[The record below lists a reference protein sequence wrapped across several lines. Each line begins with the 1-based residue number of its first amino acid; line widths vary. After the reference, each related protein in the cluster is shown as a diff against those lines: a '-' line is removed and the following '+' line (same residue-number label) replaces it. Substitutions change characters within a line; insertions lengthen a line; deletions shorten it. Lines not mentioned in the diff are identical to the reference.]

1 MKKFLRILAI
11 TFSVLLTIFII
22 FSIIF
27 IRFDIDKETLEE
39 EYFLENSHYLE
50 VTIKDLDNQDI
61 STTIHYQDMGNSL
74 DEVVLLIHGT
84 FSSSHT
90 FIPWA
95 EELIKNDYRVIMIDL
110 PYFGLSDGFSDLVT
124 SYRRHAEVIKVLID
138 ELSISSFHISGN
150 SLGGGVAW
158 YYTSEYENMIKTL
171 TLIDA
176 VYPDGQR
183 QDSRLFG
190 LVENFNFLIPLF
202 SLYTPKFLMESIL
215 SSAYG
220 DPDHISE
227 ETLTRYYELLRKE
240 DTRQNILKLKE
251 ESEPDISYIDRLNS
265 ITTPTYVMWGELDEW
280 IPIETAYQFQ
290 ETMDLDQ
297 DHLFIYPEL
306 GHVPMEENPILT
318 VEDYLSII
326 ENH

>member
-1 MKKFLRILAI
+1 MKKILKILAI
-11 TFSVLLTIFII
+11 TFSILLTIFIV

-27 IRFDIDKETLEE
+27 IRFDIDKTTLEE
-39 EYFLENSHYLE
+39 KYFLEDSHYLD

-61 STTIHYQDMGNSL
+61 STTIHYQDKGSL
-74 DEVVLLIHGT
+74 EDDVVLLIHGT

-95 EELIKNDYRVIMIDL
+95 EELIKNDYRVIMVDL
-110 PYFGLSDGFSDLVT
+110 PYFGLSEGFDDLIT
-124 SYRRHAEVIKVLID
+124 SYRRHAEVIKYLLD
-138 ELSISSFHISGN
+138 ELSISSIHIAGN

-158 YYTSEYENMIKTL
+158 YFTSEYENMVQTL

-176 VYPDGQR
+176 VYPDGER
-183 QDSRLFG
+183 QDSGLFAMIDN
-190 LVENFNFLIPLF
+190 LNFLVPLF

-220 DPDHISE
+220 DPDNINE

-240 DTRQNILKLKE
+240 NTRQNILSLKE
-251 ESEPDISYIDRLNS
+251 EAEPDISYIDRLNA
-265 ITTPTYVMWGELDEW
+265 ITKPTYLMWGELDSW
-280 IPIETAYQFQ
+280 IPVETAYLFQ
-290 ETMDLDQ
+290 ETMNIDEE
-297 DHLFIYPEL
+297 HMFIYPDL
-306 GHVPMEENPILT
+306 GHVPMEENPTLT

-326 ENH
+326 DNH